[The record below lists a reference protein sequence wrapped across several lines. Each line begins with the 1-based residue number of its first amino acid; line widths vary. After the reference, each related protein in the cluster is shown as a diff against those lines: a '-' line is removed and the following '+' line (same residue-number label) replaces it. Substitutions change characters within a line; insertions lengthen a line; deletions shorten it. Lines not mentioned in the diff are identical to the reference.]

1 MKSLQ
6 DYRDKTSFNDNQNL
20 FNDTIDPLNIFRTL
34 APFT

>member
-6 DYRDKTSFNDNQNL
+6 DYRDKTSFNGNQSL
-20 FNDTIDPLNIFRTL
+20 FNDTIDQLNIVRTL

>member
-6 DYRDKTSFNDNQNL
+6 DYRDKTSLNDNQNL
-20 FNDTIDPLNIFRTL
+20 FNDTIDQLNIVRTL